1 MSDYEIAHQTG
12 VCAITQ
18 RTLQP
23 GEKFYAVLFDT
34 PHGFDR
40 RDYSAEAWEDPPED
54 YFSYWQSRVPQKQ
67 EKKRLFVNNDI
78 MVDLMLRLADREEA
92 VKQHFRFVLSLI
104 LMRKRLLKYEQTVH
118 QDGVEYWHM
127 RLTRDQSI
135 QAIMNPRMTDDQ
147 IAAVSAELG
156 AILHGDATAFERFDA
171 DAPAMEPD
179 AATEDADT
187 DVE

>member
-1 MSDYEIAHQTG
+1 MNDYDIAHQTG
-12 VCAITQ
+12 VCAATQ

-23 GEKFYAVLFDT
+23 GDQFYAVLFDT
-34 PHGFDR
+34 PGGFER
-40 RDYSAEAWEDPPED
+40 RDYSVAAWENPPEN
-54 YFSYWQSRVPQKQ
+54 YFSYWKSHVPQKQ
-67 EKKRLFVNNDI
+67 EKKRLFVNNDV
-78 MVDLMLRLADREEA
+78 MVDLMLRLADRDEE

-118 QDGVEYWHM
+118 EDGVEYWHM
-127 RLTRDQSI
+127 RLKRDQSI
-135 QAIMNPRMTDDQ
+135 QAIVNPRMTDDQ

-171 DAPAMEPD
+171 DAPANEPD
-179 AATEDADT
+179 AANEDSDT

>member
-12 VCAITQ
+12 VCAVTQ

-23 GEKFYAVLFDT
+23 GEQFYAVLFDT
-34 PHGFDR
+34 PDGFER
-40 RDYSAEAWEDPPED
+40 RDYSTEAWESPPEN
-54 YFSYWQSRVPQKQ
+54 YFSYWKSRVPKKK
-67 EKKRLFVNNDI
+67 EKKRLFVNNDVL
-78 MVDLMLRLADREEA
+78 VDLMLRLADREEQ

-118 QDGVEYWHM
+118 EEGIEYWHM
-127 RLTRDQSI
+127 RLVRDQSI
-135 QAIMNPRMTDDQ
+135 QAIVNPRMTDDQ

-156 AILHGDATAFERFDA
+156 AILHGDSTAFERFDA
-171 DAPAMEPD
+171 DAPGKEPD
-179 AATEDADT
+179 ASTGDSDT

>member
-1 MSDYEIAHQTG
+1 
-12 VCAITQ
+12 
-18 RTLQP
+18 LQP

-34 PHGFDR
+34 PNGFDR

-171 DAPAMEPD
+171 DAPAMEAD

>member
-1 MSDYEIAHQTG
+1 MSNYEIAHQTG

-18 RTLQP
+18 RTLHP

-34 PHGFDR
+34 PDGFER
-40 RDYSAEAWEDPPED
+40 RDYSTEAWENPPEN
-54 YFSYWQSRVPQKQ
+54 YFSYWKSRVPQKQ
-67 EKKRLFVNNDI
+67 EKKRLLVNNDV
-78 MVDLMLRLADREEA
+78 MVDLMFRLADREEE

-118 QDGVEYWHM
+118 EEGIEYWHM

-135 QAIMNPRMTDDQ
+135 QAIVNPRMTDDQ

-171 DAPAMEPD
+171 DAPATEPD
-179 AATEDADT
+179 AATEDSDT

>member
-1 MSDYEIAHQTG
+1 MSDYEIAHRTG
-12 VCAITQ
+12 VCAVTQ

-34 PHGFDR
+34 PDGFDR
-40 RDYSAEAWEDPPED
+40 RDYSAEAWENPPQD
-54 YFSYWQSRVPQKQ
+54 YFSYWKSRVPPKQ
-67 EKKRLFVNNDI
+67 GKKRLFVNDEV
-78 MVDLMLRLADREEA
+78 MVDLMLRLAGREEE

-118 QDGVEYWHM
+118 AEGIEYWRM

-135 QAIMNPRMTDDQ
+135 QEIVNPRMTDAQ
-147 IAAVSAELG
+147 IATVSAELG
-156 AILHGDATAFERFDA
+156 AILHGDATAFERFDV
-171 DAPAMEPD
+171 DTPTQQPG
-179 AATEDADT
+179 AATENSDT

>member
-1 MSDYEIAHQTG
+1 MGDYEFAHQTG
-12 VCAITQ
+12 VCAVTQ

-23 GEKFYAVLFDT
+23 GEEFYAVLFDT
-34 PHGFDR
+34 PDGFDR
-40 RDYSAEAWEDPPED
+40 RDYSAAVWENPPEN
-54 YFSYWQSRVPQKQ
+54 YFSYWKSRVPQKQ
-67 EKKRLFVNNDI
+67 EKKRLFVNNDV
-78 MVDLMLRLADREEA
+78 MVDLLLRLTDREEE

-118 QDGVEYWHM
+118 EEGIEYWHM

-135 QAIMNPRMTDDQ
+135 HAIVNPRMTDDQ

-171 DAPAMEPD
+171 DAPAKEPD
-179 AATEDADT
+179 TATEDSDT

>member
-1 MSDYEIAHQTG
+1 MSDYEIAHRTG
-12 VCAITQ
+12 VCAVTQ

-23 GEKFYAVLFDT
+23 GEIFYAVLFDT
-34 PHGFDR
+34 PDGFDR
-40 RDYSAEAWEDPPED
+40 RDYSAEAWENPPQN
-54 YFSYWQSRVPQKQ
+54 YFSYWKSRVPQKQ
-67 EKKRLFVNNDI
+67 GKKRLFVNDEV
-78 MVDLMLRLADREEA
+78 MVDLMLRLAGREEE

-118 QDGVEYWHM
+118 KEGIEYWRM

-135 QAIMNPRMTDDQ
+135 QEIVNPRMTDAE

-156 AILHGDATAFERFDA
+156 AILHGDATAFERFDV
-171 DAPAMEPD
+171 DTPTQQPG
-179 AATEDADT
+179 AATENSDT